1 MTSNSLRFLDNKSLK
16 FIAIA
21 LVAIAAG
28 IVLSQTLNLSSTFR
42 PSTSPNSG
50 GDLTVLN
57 RSSRAF
63 SQPAPNLAPAELERH
78 DNGDEAFGA
87 VFVTPPAIVNSGLG
101 PLFNNASCI
110 GCHIKD
116 GRGMPQ
122 MGQSLVRVSLPQG
135 KTEIPG
141 DAVPV
146 PGIGTQIRD
155 RAVYGHQPDARV
167 QVQWQEQA
175 GQYADGTAYSLRSP
189 QLNIT
194 RPDGKPL
201 PSGTLTSLRVPPP
214 VFGTGLLE
222 AVPESTLVELAD
234 ADDKNRD
241 GISGHPNYVW
251 DVQAK
256 QKALGRFGLKAN
268 TPNLLQQTAAA
279 YVNDMGVTS
288 PVFPEKDGTGEI
300 DRKTLED
307 TTFYTQTLGVP
318 ARTLLDDPQVQTGEK
333 LFAQAHCA
341 TCHITTLKTGDSPI
355 PSIAHQT
362 IHPYTDLLV
371 HDMGQGL
378 ADNRPDFDAS
388 GSEWRTSPLWGVG
401 LAQTVLP
408 YSGFLHDGRART
420 LAEAILW
427 HGGEAEASKEKFRTM
442 AKGDRDA
449 LIKFLTAL

>member
-1 MTSNSLRFLDNKSLK
+1 MTSNSLQFLDNKRLK
-16 FIAIA
+16 FIAIV
-21 LVAIAAG
+21 LFAIAAG
-28 IVLSQTLNLSSTFR
+28 ILLSQTLHLSSIFR
-42 PSTSPNSG
+42 QPTSPNSG
-50 GDLTVLN
+50 GNLTVLN

-63 SQPAPNLAPAELERH
+63 SQPAPNLTPAEVEQH
-78 DNGDEAFGA
+78 GDGDAAFDA
-87 VFVTPPAIVNSGLG
+87 VFVTPPALVNAGLG
-101 PLFNNASCI
+101 PVFNNASCT

-135 KTEIPG
+135 KAAIPG

-155 RAVYGHQPDARV
+155 QAVYGHQPDARV
-167 QVQWQEQA
+167 QVQWQEQV

-201 PSGTLTSLRVPPP
+201 PPGTLTSLRVPPP

-222 AVPESTLVELAD
+222 AVPEADILALAD
-234 ADDKNRD
+234 AEDKNGD

-251 DVQAK
+251 DVQTK

-288 PVFPEKDGTGEI
+288 PLFPEQDGTSEI
-300 DRKTLED
+300 DRKILED

-318 ARTLLDDPQVQTGEK
+318 ARTLLDDPQVQKGEK
-333 LFAQAHCA
+333 LFAQANCA
-341 TCHITTLKTGDSPI
+341 TCHINTLKTGNSPI
-355 PSIAHQT
+355 VSIAYQT

-378 ADNRPDFDAS
+378 ADKRPDFDAS

-401 LAQTVLP
+401 LTQTVLP

-427 HGGEAEASKEKFRTM
+427 HGGEAEASKETFRTM
-442 AKGDRDA
+442 AKVDRDA
-449 LIKFLTAL
+449 LVKFLTAL